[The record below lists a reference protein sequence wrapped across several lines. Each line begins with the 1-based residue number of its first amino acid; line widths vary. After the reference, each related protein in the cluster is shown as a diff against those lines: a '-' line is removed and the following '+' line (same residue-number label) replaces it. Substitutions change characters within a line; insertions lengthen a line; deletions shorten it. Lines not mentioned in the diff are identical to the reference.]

1 MGVMLQSDMAGD
13 LLTKTTLSPT
23 FASAINPR
31 DQDGHNLD
39 ATYDTLEPTEMN
51 INAHAD
57 GGRTLEERAEGA
69 SHQVEV
75 LPSNRHQR
83 VGFDVRI
90 EEAKPANQEQPVNFN
105 EFYGKALV
113 HLVPALSYLYGTEPT
128 IDLALVGK
136 ENHSYQ
142 MSYNHKGTGEP
153 LLNTEL
159 FVHGSPSQDPKGA
172 GKMKGVRATL
182 RPWQSRDVRSDAAF
196 LQDFELLV
204 PQKPRSKGSGRCK
217 MFGLFVHCAERKAR
231 VTEFLDLCTQNRK
244 KPRWVNLRK
253 AFVMGAENA
262 CAYITAAIPRVQT
275 LQQNENETP
284 TGYISRLRGERT
296 RLIELAKGTPLANDV
311 ANTLTDRAVI
321 RTFHSGL
328 TVPKYQLLKETI
340 MRGTLSTTSSAATI
354 TTLAD
359 LASEVSREMAVTH
372 PNLAYDLPAQPARR
386 QRGTEVVLSRIG
398 FDAIQAD
405 KEPSSDSDTE
415 QASYNADRT
424 C

>member
-1 MGVMLQSDMAGD
+1 MSS
-13 LLTKTTLSPT
+13 TPT
-23 FASAINPR
+23 
-31 DQDGHNLD
+31 
-39 ATYDTLEPTEMN
+39 
-51 INAHAD
+51 
-57 GGRTLEERAEGA
+57 
-69 SHQVEV
+69 
-75 LPSNRHQR
+75 
-83 VGFDVRI
+83 
-90 EEAKPANQEQPVNFN
+90 
-105 EFYGKALV
+105 GK
-113 HLVPALSYLYGTEPT
+113 
-128 IDLALVGK
+128 
-136 ENHSYQ
+136 
-142 MSYNHKGTGEP
+142 GEP

-159 FVHGSPSQDPKGA
+159 FVHGPPSQDPKGA
-172 GKMKGVRATL
+172 GKMKRVRVNL
-182 RPWQSRDVRSDAAF
+182 RPWQPRDVRSEAAF

-204 PQKPRSKGSGRCK
+204 PQKPNSFGSKRCK
-217 MFGLFVHCAERKAR
+217 VFGLFVHCAERKAR

-244 KPRWVNLRK
+244 HPRWTNLRK
-253 AFVMGAENA
+253 VFVIGAENA
-262 CAYITAAIPRVQT
+262 CAYITAAIPRAQT
-275 LQQNENETP
+275 LQQKENETP
-284 TGYISRLRGERT
+284 TSFISRLRGERT
-296 RLIELAKGTPLANDV
+296 RLIELAKGTPLENDV

-405 KEPSSDSDTE
+405 EEPSSDSDTE